1 VGGNANVVQ
10 LINARDTIGKGAELE
25 LEVHPVNNLTVN
37 LSGSYNYTRIEDPN
51 LAVAPC
57 FDWSFLPGGAKC
69 TELNALNANGYAL
82 VNGNPL
88 PQAPR
93 WVGDFSL
100 RYGVPVGAGQE
111 LYVYTDMS
119 YRTEMNFFIDREKEF
134 VGAPLY
140 QAGLRIGYTWKDDK
154 YEVAAFCR
162 NCTNQIRA
170 IGGINFDNFTT
181 MINDPRII
189 GGQISAKF

>member
-1 VGGNANVVQ
+1 M
-10 LINARDTIGKGAELE
+10 
-25 LEVHPVNNLTVN
+25 
-37 LSGSYNYTRIEDPN
+37 
-51 LAVAPC
+51 
-57 FDWSFLPGGAKC
+57 
-69 TELNALNANGYAL
+69 

-100 RYGVPVGAGQE
+100 RYGVPVGAGRE

-134 VGAPLY
+134 VGPPLF
-140 QAGLRIGYTWKDDK
+140 QGWLRIGYTWDEAK